1 MALTL
6 AELLAIDTA
15 TLRQCQA
22 DALKRH
28 IIEKLEKIIRLVK
41 FNRFDEI
48 KAETLFSPAGDGYGC
63 DNNYIN
69 FGIRELGE
77 EWENLDIV
85 EICERLQKLQGDI

>member
-6 AELLAIDTA
+6 AELLAIDTT

-41 FNRFDEI
+41 FNRFDEL
-48 KAETLFSPAGDGYGC
+48 KEVTRFSPAGDGWGC

-69 FGIRELGE
+69 FGIPELGE
-77 EWENLDIV
+77 EWENLDIAEV
-85 EICERLQKLQGDI
+85 CLKLQELQGDN